1 MIFRFSACQSD
12 GAGGLFCAV
21 CFGVGKFSFGWCFLS
36 KWGIMGLSQRVFGP
50 LSKNG
55 LQQNGNSVVVF
66 FLPKTTERKECCCGR
81 SFRRKDGREPV
92 KRTGGVAGI
101 VKCHVFPA
109 CGGRRN

>member
-55 LQQNGNSVVVF
+55 LQQNGKNVVADV
-66 FLPKTTERKECCCGR
+66 LSAEK
-81 SFRRKDGREPV
+81 
-92 KRTGGVAGI
+92 TGGSLSKELGAL
-101 VKCHVFPA
+101 PE
-109 CGGRRN
+109 